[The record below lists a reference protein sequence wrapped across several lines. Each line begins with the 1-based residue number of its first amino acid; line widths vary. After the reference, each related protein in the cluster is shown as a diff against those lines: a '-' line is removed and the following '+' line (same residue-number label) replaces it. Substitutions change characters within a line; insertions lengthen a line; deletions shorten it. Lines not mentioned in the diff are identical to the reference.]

1 MRPRARLAVTRAD
14 FPYAEQ
20 VFRHRFGE
28 SDASFMTRLAW
39 AGLLRS

>member
-1 MRPRARLAVTRAD
+1 VTRAD

-28 SDASFMTRLAW
+28 SEASFMGRLARS
-39 AGLLRS
+39 GLLRT